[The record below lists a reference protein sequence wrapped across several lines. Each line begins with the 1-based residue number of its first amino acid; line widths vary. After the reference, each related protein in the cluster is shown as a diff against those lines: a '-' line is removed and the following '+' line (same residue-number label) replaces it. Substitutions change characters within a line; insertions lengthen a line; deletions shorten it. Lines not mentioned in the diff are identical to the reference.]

1 MAKPSSH
8 KHQKQL
14 HTPVASPTNRRR
26 EMTPTPPREKPSDTA
41 RYASFSHE
49 VVKKEDTS
57 QSADPNE
64 KPMEIIPMMY
74 HQLRQLAMD
83 SSEQG
88 QMSYANQE
96 LVLENLE
103 SLRRTLEGIGERI
116 ESLEDKISC
125 R

>member
-1 MAKPSSH
+1 MARRTSS
-8 KHQKQL
+8 
-14 HTPVASPTNRRR
+14 
-26 EMTPTPPREKPSDTA
+26 
-41 RYASFSHE
+41 SHE
-49 VVKKEDTS
+49 VVKREDTS
-57 QSADPNE
+57 HGADPDE
-64 KPMEIIPMMY
+64 KPMEMIPMMY

-103 SLRRTLEGIGERI
+103 SLRRALKGIGERI